1 MSSMSENL
9 PNPTGRELEVMQVLW
24 RLESA
29 TVREILDDLNTGLA
43 EPLAY
48 TTVLRFLQIMTGK
61 GLVTREDQDR
71 SHVYRASVAPEA
83 TKRQIANDLM
93 ERVFGGSACE
103 LVLHALGGKKVKA
116 AELAGIRDLMNQLEE
131 GGSK

>member
-1 MSSMSENL
+1 MNEEL

-29 TVREILDDLNTGLA
+29 TVREVFDDLNAGLR

-61 GLVTREDQDR
+61 GLVTREDRDR

-83 TKRQIANDLM
+83 TKRQIARDLM
-93 ERVFGGSACE
+93 ERVFEGSACE
-103 LVLHALGGKKVKA
+103 LVLHALGGEKVKA
-116 AELAGIRDLMNQLEE
+116 AELAGIRDLMNLLEK
-131 GGSK
+131 GDSK